1 MLIEFSVQNFRS
13 FKEKATL
20 SLEASTDDW
29 LEDECVTTVGGMRL
43 LKSAAVFGANAG
55 GKSNFLKAM
64 AVFRNFIRNSSKET
78 QQGEKIPVMPFRLHE
93 DTESAPT
100 VFEAI
105 FLQNGARY
113 RYGFGAT
120 TDQVETEWLFR
131 QKDSTRETCLFTRE
145 GTEFK
150 VSAEFREGKG
160 LEERTRSNALFLSV
174 TAQFNGAIA
183 GEIFNWLNRF
193 RNISGLDD
201 ADNNAAT
208 AKWLQNKDY
217 AAQIKELMRQADVGI
232 EDIRVVVNP
241 LHREHFG
248 HIGVSMIKDIRV
260 VVNPLHPL
268 QGEILSGKW
277 PSSFSIKTYHQKFN
291 TQQKSVG
298 LVEFDLDA
306 DESAGTQKF
315 LALAGPFLEA
325 LTTGSILFVDELEA
339 RLHPLLTRALVSQ
352 FNSYTNSRDGQ
363 LIFASHDDGLLD
375 AKRIRRDQVWFV
387 VKDDFGASRLYSL
400 AEFKV
405 RKDAKFGK
413 EYLFGQFG
421 GVPRIRNF
429 QDIPVHAAK

>member
-13 FKEKATL
+13 FKEKAIL
-20 SLEASTDDW
+20 SLEAATDDW
-29 LEDECVTTVGGMRL
+29 LESECVTTVGGLRL
-43 LKSAAVFGANAG
+43 LKSAAIFGANAG

-78 QQGEKIPVMPFRLHE
+78 QQGEKIPVMPFRLHQ

-100 VFEAI
+100 KFEAI

-174 TAQFNGAIA
+174 TAQFNGSIA

-201 ADNNAAT
+201 ADNMDSIAN
-208 AKWLQNKDY
+208 WLKDRNY
-217 AAQIKELMRQADVGI
+217 SEQIKELTRQADIGI
-232 EDIRVVVNP
+232 EDIRAIEKPNAHGDAFSTLGRLGLRSLAAYP
-241 LHREHFG
+241 G
-248 HIGVSMIKDIRV
+248 TG
-260 VVNPLHPL
+260 
-268 QGEILSGKW
+268 
-277 PSSFSIKTYHQKFN
+277 FSIKTYHQKFN
-291 TQQKSVG
+291 AEQKPVG

-306 DESAGTQKF
+306 DESAGTKKF

-325 LTTGSILFVDELEA
+325 LTTGSILFVDELET
-339 RLHPLLTRALVSQ
+339 RLHTRLTRALVSQ
-352 FNSYTNSRDGQ
+352 FNSYTNTPAGQ
-363 LIFASHDDGLLD
+363 LIFASHDAGLLES
-375 AKRIRRDQVWFV
+375 KRIRRDQVWFTE
-387 VKDDFGASRLYSL
+387 KDDFGASRLYSL

-405 RKDAKFGK
+405 RKDAKFDK

-421 GVPRIRNF
+421 GVPHIRNF